1 MRPRP
6 PCPRNGNPESGSEPG
21 AAERGAFM
29 LETVSYIDQI
39 LIYTVFGL
47 AANLILGYTGVLQ
60 AAPAAFGAFGGYAVV
75 YLTSTHNFPWL
86 VAVIIGVAIAL
97 VAGFLIGLPAL
108 YLSSLWVLLLTLAV
122 GLVIDSILSGVQT
135 FGGDNGRTQ

>member
-1 MRPRP
+1 AA
-6 PCPRNGNPESGSEPG
+6 EPG
-21 AAERGAFM
+21 ALM

-39 LIYTVFGL
+39 LIYVVFGL

-60 AAPAAFGAFGGYAVV
+60 AAPAAFEAFGGDPGGF
-75 YLTSTHNFPWL
+75 LPSPHNFPWI

-97 VAGFLIGLPAL
+97 VAGFIIGLPAL

-122 GLVIDSILSGVQT
+122 GLVIDSLL
-135 FGGDNGRTQ
+135 NG